1 MGWLNDVSRIQAKLG
16 VLRMTNLSGKSSL
29 MLFIISLVSIFH
41 AGGPFSGS
49 SGGIGTILLVNVF
62 LFLAIVL
69 YRYTD
74 LNIPEPY

>member
-29 MLFIISLVSIFH
+29 MLFIISLVSILY
-41 AGGPFSGS
+41 AGTPFSGS
-49 SGGIGTILLVNVF
+49 SGGFGAVVLATVF
-62 LFLAIVL
+62 LFLAIGL

-74 LNIPEPY
+74 RNIPEPY